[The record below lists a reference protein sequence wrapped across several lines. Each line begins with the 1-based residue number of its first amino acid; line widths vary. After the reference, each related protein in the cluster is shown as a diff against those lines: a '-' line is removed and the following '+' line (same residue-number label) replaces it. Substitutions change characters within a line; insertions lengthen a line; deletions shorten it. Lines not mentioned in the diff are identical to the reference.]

1 MVSRPIDVAEVWLWD
16 QQIGAVAWDPVSG
29 LGTFE
34 YHPRFL
40 ASQIELAPLVMPLGA
55 GQFRFPAISRDT
67 YYGLPALPADSLPDR
82 FGNQLIDAWLRE
94 TGKDRG
100 SFSPVEKLCYV
111 GTRGM
116 GALEYR
122 PAFQRRERSARVDIV
137 ELAGLAAGVLAS
149 REEIEVGLDDSGLS
163 QLLRVGTSAGG
174 ARAKALV
181 AWNPAT
187 DEVRSG
193 QVKAPAGFEYWIL
206 KFDGVGSAAKDLTDP
221 EGYGRIEYA
230 YHLMAVAAGIDMT
243 ECRLHVDAS
252 NRAHFMTRRFDRG
265 DNASKLHM
273 QSLSAVNH
281 YDYNQAGRYS
291 YEDAMATTR
300 ALRIPAAAIGQLYRR
315 MVFNVVGRNQDDHTK
330 NIAYLMDKRG
340 KWSLSPAYDVTWA
353 YNPQGDWTGQHQMTI
368 NGKRDGFTRADLV
381 AVADR
386 FGLGGADDIVGEITE
401 TVSRWADYAEK
412 AGVAEEY
419 ATRIEETL
427 RLDL

>member
-1 MVSRPIDVAEVWLWD
+1 
-16 QQIGAVAWDPVSG
+16 
-29 LGTFE
+29 
-34 YHPRFL
+34 
-40 ASQIELAPLVMPLGA
+40 
-55 GQFRFPAISRDT
+55 
-67 YYGLPALPADSLPDR
+67 
-82 FGNQLIDAWLRE
+82 
-94 TGKDRG
+94 
-100 SFSPVEKLCYV
+100 
-111 GTRGM
+111 M

-386 FGLGGADDIVGEITE
+386 FGVGGADDIVGEITE

>member
-16 QQIGAVAWDPVSG
+16 QQIGAVAWDPASG

-386 FGLGGADDIVGEITE
+386 FGVGGTDDIVGEITE